1 MEPATRCW
9 SLCLCDANGRVLL
22 VKEDEGERCC
32 WGGEAGGLKALNRQ
46 ARRCPVRANAS
57 LYTVLWLAT
66 KRLQLPGLDK
76 PHPFCGRACV

>member
-46 ARRCPVRANAS
+46 ARRCPVGPMRR
-57 LYTVLWLAT
+57 AT